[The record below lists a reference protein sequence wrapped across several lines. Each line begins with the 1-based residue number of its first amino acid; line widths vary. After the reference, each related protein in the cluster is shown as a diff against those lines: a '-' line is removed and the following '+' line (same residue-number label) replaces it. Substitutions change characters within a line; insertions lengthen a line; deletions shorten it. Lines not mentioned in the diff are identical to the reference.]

1 MTNASAPADTTNDA
15 SSSNGR
21 RGRKGLLGAAV
32 LALVL
37 SGAGAACGT
46 SSDDASD
53 SSTGDAISATTVA
66 ASDTSAPASA
76 GSSSGGSS
84 SGGSSS
90 NGGSSGGSGGGG
102 SSTPAPVINSFAT
115 PESIDCHNGMFQEF
129 TASWSTT
136 NATRVTISIDGPGI
150 YAEYGPSGETSLPFN
165 CNSSHTFLLTA
176 YNQDGTKATKQI
188 TLQPRNVQGPSEET
202 DATQP

>member
-1 MTNASAPADTTNDA
+1 MTYASAPADTTNDRT
-15 SSSNGR
+15 SSNGR
-21 RGRKGLLGAAV
+21 RGRKGLLGAAA

-37 SGAGAACGT
+37 SGAGAACGS
-46 SSDDASD
+46 SSDDAST
-53 SSTGDAISATTVA
+53 SGTADAISATTVA
-66 ASDTSAPASA
+66 ASDTSAPASG

-90 NGGSSGGSGGGG
+90 NGGSSGGGGGG
-102 SSTPAPVINSFAT
+102 SSAPAPVINSFAT

>member
-1 MTNASAPADTTNDA
+1 MTYASAPADTTNDRT
-15 SSSNGR
+15 SSNGR
-21 RGRKGLLGAAV
+21 RGRKGLLGAAA

-37 SGAGAACGT
+37 SGAGAACGS
-46 SSDDASD
+46 SSDDAST
-53 SSTGDAISATTVA
+53 SGTGDAISATTVA
-66 ASDTSAPASA
+66 ASDTSAPASG

-90 NGGSSGGSGGGG
+90 NGGSSGGGGGG
-102 SSTPAPVINSFAT
+102 SSAPAPVINSFAT

>member
-1 MTNASAPADTTNDA
+1 MTYASAPADTTNDRT
-15 SSSNGR
+15 SSNGR
-21 RGRKGLLGAAV
+21 RGRKGLLGAAA

-37 SGAGAACGT
+37 SGAGAACGS
-46 SSDDASD
+46 SSDDAST
-53 SSTGDAISATTVA
+53 SGTGDAISATTVA
-66 ASDTSAPASA
+66 ASDTSAPASG

-90 NGGSSGGSGGGG
+90 NGGSAGGGGGG
-102 SSTPAPVINSFAT
+102 SSAPAPVINSFAT

>member
-1 MTNASAPADTTNDA
+1 MTYASAPADTTNDRT
-15 SSSNGR
+15 SSNGR
-21 RGRKGLLGAAV
+21 RGRKSLLGAAA

-37 SGAGAACGT
+37 SGAGAACGS
-46 SSDDASD
+46 SSDDAST
-53 SSTGDAISATTVA
+53 SGTADAISATTVA
-66 ASDTSAPASA
+66 ASDTSAPASG

-90 NGGSSGGSGGGG
+90 NGGSSGGGGGG
-102 SSTPAPVINSFAT
+102 SSAPAPVINSFAT

-129 TASWSTT
+129 TASWSTS